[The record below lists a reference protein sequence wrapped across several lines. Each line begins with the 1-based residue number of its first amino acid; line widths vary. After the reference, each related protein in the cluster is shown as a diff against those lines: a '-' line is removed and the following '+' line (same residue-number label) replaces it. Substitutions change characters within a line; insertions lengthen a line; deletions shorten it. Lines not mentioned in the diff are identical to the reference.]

1 MIRILD
7 TNLRFVDYIRK
18 YTFNQYSVKFRGI
31 GTFSINV
38 RLVSENLYLLD
49 KTKQFFVLFDGKTDR
64 QFGIIEKAEKSSDS
78 ENEQIIVI
86 SGRMSLAILD
96 KRVVYRTIKFRGQT
110 YEFVKGVIEDNLIHS
125 DDAKRNMNINLELSD
140 QMTMKQEC
148 TVINK
153 QVTGGYLWDVIE
165 PILEVDSLG
174 IKFVPVLNTVDD
186 DFRPNIS
193 EWDMTIIKGTDRRK
207 GNAQG
212 NVPVIFSQSVS
223 NIKQT
228 EYRTDTAQYR
238 NYVYI
243 AGEGEAGERKWFE
256 KEINTEDSKGL
267 TGWNRTELWIDAR
280 DIQSEDAE
288 GNAISDDEYEGLI
301 NDRINEKAEEVTVIE
316 SYDSTIVQ
324 ENKLYE
330 YGKDYFLGDFVT
342 VIDKELNIT
351 IDVQITE
358 VTISEQGAQT
368 ILDIGLTYGAIKRD
382 PVEQININ
390 KKTSTVNENSIRYL
404 EAKIKKLNTGGG
416 GGGDTTPSPVTNI
429 DNIQVNFDYASAT
442 GTRQQIM
449 TGDPVKVLFKKI
461 RKWLG
466 DLKNVAYTGNY
477 NDLSNAPGTLP
488 NPYRLTFTGAENK
501 YYDGSSAQS
510 VVIPTV
516 PDSIPAN
523 GGNADTINNKNL
535 AYLLDYNNHRNTP
548 DALPNPEKLIFTG
561 AVTEEY
567 DGSIQKTV
575 NIPSGGTGGLPD
587 IALSGVRDL
596 SLDNK
601 KNITLFWSDPENVV
615 LGSTILGVWEGTK
628 VVRKLL
634 DYPTSIQDGE
644 IILDNKVHNLY
655 AVEGY
660 TDKTAVDG
668 VENFYRFFPYTTKGI
683 YTNGDGGSISGI
695 IKHATVYG
703 FEIDQS
709 ITNITISYIAENKEF
724 MPSYMNFTSGIFN
737 YGDWE
742 NAFFMQIKPC
752 MVRYDGTVDY
762 YLDRED
768 YTKKEDGT
776 SSDISNQN
784 YNGNVMLEIPKIY
797 WKIIDSGNDKITVY
811 ISDNKVDDNYVCYAH
826 INYEGEEIPYI
837 YIGAYEGINVGGSI
851 RSLSLNSLPGNYNY
865 SYAKNACNNNNVEG
879 EHKWFLESYIDR
891 TLINLLMFLIGKN
904 VDVQTIYGKGKVTG
918 YSSASSP
925 GILSPG
931 TMNKNSLFFG
941 SNGTI
946 NGVKI
951 FGIENLYGNT
961 REFTEGLLYSSID
974 GYEYKKT
981 NEGGYNDNLE
991 GFEKVDSDKVIGV
1004 SENGGTIT
1012 KMSVF
1017 DNILFPLQT
1026 GTGDIGYRDQI
1037 FKYSNTNKYRLCM
1050 GGMSSNNLGAGCY
1063 CEYFDYTTTITS
1075 NYVYVSTRLVCKP

>member
-174 IKFVPVLNTVDD
+174 IKFVPVVNTVDD

-207 GNAQG
+207 GNTQG

-228 EYRTDTAQYR
+228 EYRTDAAQYR

-256 KEINTEDSKGL
+256 KEINTADSKGL

-288 GNAISDDEYEGLI
+288 GNVISDDEYEGLI
-301 NDRINEKAEEVTVIE
+301 NDRINEKAEEATVIE

-390 KKTSTVNENSIRYL
+390 KKTSIVNENSIRYL

-416 GGGDTTPSPVTNI
+416 GGGGGITPSPVTNI

-442 GTRQQIM
+442 SQREQIA
-449 TGDPVKVLFKKI
+449 TGDTVKTLFKKI

-466 DLKNVAYTGNY
+466 DLKNIAFTGSY
-477 NDLSNAPGTLP
+477 NDLSNRPGTLP
-488 NPYRLTFTGAENK
+488 NPYKLTFTGAENK
-501 YYDGSSAQS
+501 IYDGSSAES
-510 VVIPTV
+510 VRIPNV
-516 PDSIPAN
+516 PDSMPAD
-523 GGNADTINNKNL
+523 GGNADTIDNKNID
-535 AYLLDYNNHRNTP
+535 YLLDYNNHTNTP
-548 DALPNPEKLIFTG
+548 DISTMQNEISGKVSKSGDIMSGELELNK
-561 AVTEEY
+561 
-567 DGSIQKTV
+567 GSIVKHLKGV
-575 NIPSGGTGGLPD
+575 SGKAGYINIIRLVVKDAWANYPMIFE
-587 IALSGVRDL
+587 IAGRDWIYSVKLYVKFNARSDKDPNVR
-596 SLDNK
+596 SFYVDN
-601 KNITLFWSDPENVV
+601 DPP
-615 LGSTILGVWEGTK
+615 L
-628 VVRKLL
+628 
-634 DYPTSIQDGE
+634 E
-644 IILDNKVHNLY
+644 I
-655 AVEGY
+655 A
-660 TDKTAVDG
+660 
-668 VENFYRFFPYTTKGI
+668 
-683 YTNGDGGSISGI
+683 I
-695 IKHATVYG
+695 IKADTSTWDIYVKKSEPHGTC
-703 FEIDQS
+703 EICALHNTYSHRQIE
-709 ITNITISYIAENKEF
+709 ITYPNI
-724 MPSYMNFTSGIFN
+724 
-737 YGDWE
+737 
-742 NAFFMQIKPC
+742 
-752 MVRYDGTVDY
+752 
-762 YLDRED
+762 
-768 YTKKEDGT
+768 
-776 SSDISNQN
+776 
-784 YNGNVMLEIPKIY
+784 
-797 WKIIDSGNDKITVY
+797 
-811 ISDNKVDDNYVCYAH
+811 
-826 INYEGEEIPYI
+826 
-837 YIGAYEGINVGGSI
+837 
-851 RSLSLNSLPGNYNY
+851 
-865 SYAKNACNNNNVEG
+865 
-879 EHKWFLESYIDR
+879 
-891 TLINLLMFLIGKN
+891 N
-904 VDVQTIYGKGKVTG
+904 VDVLPEGYRTPDVMTWKSKAQETIYGDGTLSENVSGTLSYMKNGKICVLYGQVIPKTKLTG
-918 YSSASSP
+918 NILLGSGYPKSDKSGSSYIFTLAK
-925 GILSPG
+925 
-931 TMNKNSLFFG
+931 TD
-941 SNGTI
+941 SNIMARIGLDKE
-946 NGVKI
+946 G
-951 FGIENLYGNT
+951 NLYTTYQNM
-961 REFTEGLLYSSID
+961 EAQAYSVAPIV
-974 GYEYKKT
+974 Y
-981 NEGGYNDNLE
+981 
-991 GFEKVDSDKVIGV
+991 F
-1004 SENGGTIT
+1004 
-1012 KMSVF
+1012 
-1017 DNILFPLQT
+1017 
-1026 GTGDIGYRDQI
+1026 
-1037 FKYSNTNKYRLCM
+1037 CM
-1050 GGMSSNNLGAGCY
+1050 
-1063 CEYFDYTTTITS
+1063 
-1075 NYVYVSTRLVCKP
+1075 